1 MFTHIYVRILK
12 ELFSSLDPTEINDW
26 LIDWI
31 IYVQD
36 KLDGK
41 FNINFIWKYLTPYST
56 KAL

>member
-1 MFTHIYVRILK
+1 MFTHMYVPILK

-26 LIDWI
+26 LIDWS